1 MGYVLFTES
10 SEGNFFE
17 RIRIMLYIRLLI
29 IVLLLSF
36 VSFPTGCGPKYHKI
50 PVLKVKD
57 VKGENEVVEYNNGW
71 KARKVFDKVYE
82 RLVWEIYDPETEK
95 WYRANIQK
103 RDNTFRLTEHSEL
116 KRQHDYSFD
125 DLREPG
131 SHTR

>member
-1 MGYVLFTES
+1 
-10 SEGNFFE
+10 
-17 RIRIMLYIRLLI
+17 MLNIRLLI
-29 IVLLLSF
+29 GMMIFSLFFF
-36 VSFPTGCGPKYHKI
+36 VSGCGPKYHNI

-57 VKGENEVVEYNNGW
+57 VKGENEIVEYNNGW
-71 KARKVFDKVYE
+71 KARKVYDKVYE

-95 WYRANIQK
+95 WYHANVQI

>member
-1 MGYVLFTES
+1 
-10 SEGNFFE
+10 
-17 RIRIMLYIRLLI
+17 MLNIRLLI
-29 IVLLLSF
+29 IPLILSLLIF
-36 VSFPTGCGPKYHKI
+36 FAGCGPKYHKI

-57 VKGENEVVEYNNGW
+57 IKGENEIVEYDNGW
-71 KARKVFDKVYE
+71 KARKVYDKVYE
-82 RLVWEIYDPETEK
+82 RLEWEIYDPQTEK
-95 WYRANIQK
+95 WYRANIQI